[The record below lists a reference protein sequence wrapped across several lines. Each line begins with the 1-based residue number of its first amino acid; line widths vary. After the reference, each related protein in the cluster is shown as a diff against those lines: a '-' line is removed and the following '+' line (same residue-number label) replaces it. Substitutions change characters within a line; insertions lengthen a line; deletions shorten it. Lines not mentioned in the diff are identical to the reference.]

1 LAPFNSTLSH
11 LDDVEKDEEGN
22 SILPKFEFDE
32 NLLADRRAIK
42 YAPRVKDINR
52 QYEMNNNGEVDNGVY
67 NKFVR

>member
-52 QYEMNNNGEVDNGVY
+52 QYE
-67 NKFVR
+67 